1 MKVSIITICYNSGK
15 TLEDTLKSIAGQTYG
30 DIEYIII
37 DGASKDNTLS
47 IINKHRSTVNILIS
61 EPDEGI
67 YDAMNKGIKRA
78 TGDII
83 GILNSDD
90 VYFDKDA
97 VKNVVDSFIVTG
109 ADAVFGDLHYVKAN
123 DINSVVRFWKAS
135 PYKLNAFS
143 KGWHPPHPT
152 FFVKRNVYDNYG
164 VFDVS
169 FDVSADFELML
180 RFIGKHQIKTH
191 YLPLVLVKMRT
202 GGESNKSIKNIIT
215 GNRNIARAFKK
226 NNLSYPVYY
235 PIARLLP
242 KLLQFVKR

>member
-37 DGASKDNTLS
+37 DGASKENTLS

-135 PYKLNAFS
+135 PYK
-143 KGWHPPHPT
+143 
-152 FFVKRNVYDNYG
+152 
-164 VFDVS
+164 
-169 FDVSADFELML
+169 
-180 RFIGKHQIKTH
+180 
-191 YLPLVLVKMRT
+191 
-202 GGESNKSIKNIIT
+202 
-215 GNRNIARAFKK
+215 
-226 NNLSYPVYY
+226 
-235 PIARLLP
+235 
-242 KLLQFVKR
+242 